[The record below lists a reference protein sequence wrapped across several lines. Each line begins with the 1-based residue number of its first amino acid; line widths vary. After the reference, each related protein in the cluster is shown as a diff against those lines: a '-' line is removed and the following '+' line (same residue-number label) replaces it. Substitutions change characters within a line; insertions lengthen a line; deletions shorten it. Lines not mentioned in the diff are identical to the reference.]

1 MSLLSAE
8 DKRNR
13 NDNYTETIGTTAYA
27 GNYAN
32 AGRYTNTKSQFAM
45 NLAKVNKE
53 LWIILSLIFLAGLM
67 NYAVT
72 SNRIVL
78 SFYFLPTLFA
88 AYVYGRRHSVLTAF
102 ASTLVI
108 FLLSYLKP
116 DLFSRNFSSQLPGG
130 HWYDLSLWAALLIV
144 TSYAMGTLYE
154 RHERRLREL
163 NQAYHGIMHILRQ
176 FISKDK
182 YTENHCYRVSVYAA
196 KIAAQMGLPREKIED
211 VRAASLLHDLGKLE
225 VSRSILYKA
234 SRLTQEEQREVKSH
248 ADRGAAILNTVEGP
262 LSRIIPIILAHHDK
276 FDGSGYH
283 ETHGKDIP
291 LEARIIAVA
300 DVYDALT
307 SDRPYRKAMSPFDA
321 KENIARAK
329 GTEFDPD
336 VVEAFLSIFS
346 MGEMEVP
353 EVMV

>member
-8 DKRNR
+8 NKRHKNEK
-13 NDNYTETIGTTAYA
+13 DAYATGTTGYA
-27 GNYAN
+27 GTYAN
-32 AGRYTNTKSQFAM
+32 AGGYTGTKSQFAM

-53 LWIILSLIFLAGLM
+53 LWIILSLISLAALM

-72 SNRIVL
+72 SNRIIL

-88 AYVYGRRHSVLTAF
+88 AYVYGRRHSVLTAL
-102 ASTLVI
+102 ASALII

-116 DLFSRNFSSQLPGG
+116 DLFSRNLSSQLPGG
-130 HWYDLSLWAALLIV
+130 YWYDLILWSALLIV
-144 TSYAMGTLYE
+144 TAYAMGTLYE
-154 RHERRLREL
+154 RHERRLLEL
-163 NQAYHGIMHILRQ
+163 NQTYHGILHILRQ

-196 KIAAQMGLPREKIED
+196 KIASQMRLPREQIED

-225 VSRSILYKA
+225 ISRSILYKA
-234 SRLTQEEQREVKSH
+234 SRLTQEEQREIKSH

-262 LSRIIPIILAHHDK
+262 LARIIPIILAHHDK

-283 ETHGKDIP
+283 QTRGKDIP

-321 KENIARAK
+321 KENIAKAK

-336 VVEAFLSIFS
+336 VVDAFLSVFS